1 MSSGLRSSFSR
12 PRKTNGATPNAAGV
26 FTTPTEKF
34 ANFSSPAVSQR
45 ILHAGFFRTPEVNNL
60 RYTQVRTARQQT
72 RPASPASSSRHSALS
87 AGGRHGI
94 LARKQNPVEIG
105 KGSPVPCDTLQ
116 ARLSVAS
123 QEAAEL
129 KKKTGRHEVG
139 GPHELRIPK
148 EILCSSRR
156 GLDSTCGRVRNPSR
170 EQVLL
175 DCTTILLCAVTDA
188 TGKSD
193 ENGNGNGRG
202 YGRIKSA
209 GVTPRLV

>member
-1 MSSGLRSSFSR
+1 MTSSNMRSGLRSTFSR

-129 KKKTGRHEVG
+129 KKK
-139 GPHELRIPK
+139 P
-148 EILCSSRR
+148 
-156 GLDSTCGRVRNPSR
+156 D
-170 EQVLL
+170 
-175 DCTTILLCAVTDA
+175 DM
-188 TGKSD
+188 KSVD
-193 ENGNGNGRG
+193 RTNYALPTSLG
-202 YGRIKSA
+202 
-209 GVTPRLV
+209 